1 MEDKCGTE
9 CSIPSLRIRLRNDL
23 KLTWIDGGVCLN
35 DTFDGP
41 ASVAGRDFAAK
52 AAYDTSSAGV
62 IKTERI
68 ANC

>member
-1 MEDKCGTE
+1 
-9 CSIPSLRIRLRNDL
+9 LRKDL
-23 KLTWIDGGVCLN
+23 KLTRIDGGVCLN

-41 ASVAGRDFAAK
+41 AGVAGRDFAAK

-62 IKTERI
+62 IKAERI